1 MKYILISLTLSL
13 SIFNDKV
20 QGEDCLDF
28 AIDALE
34 RAEDF
39 RGSLMNDLEGT
50 ELMNQAYAQCKGQS

>member
-1 MKYILISLTLSL
+1 MTLSL

>member
-1 MKYILISLTLSL
+1 MTLSL

-20 QGEDCLDF
+20 QREDCLDF

-34 RAEDF
+34 RPEDF